1 MHALFQVKLLALV
14 GQFADLLRWN
24 FPYAL
29 FSGSI
34 QSNISLLFLIV
45 AGSEILYSKA
55 FLSNTRKGSQSLF
68 SLQTWFRE
76 NIENVQGKCQCRCCT
91 SVMWLY
97 QIRTPPW
104 IFFNKCSYL
113 FWDLYLIF
121 ICHQIIIVLIGLH
134 SGSCR
139 SVIGEITVT
148 ALRTPVK
155 SDNDL

>member
-68 SLQTWFRE
+68 PLQTWFRE

-91 SVMWLY
+91 SVM
-97 QIRTPPW
+97 
-104 IFFNKCSYL
+104 
-113 FWDLYLIF
+113 
-121 ICHQIIIVLIGLH
+121 
-134 SGSCR
+134 
-139 SVIGEITVT
+139 
-148 ALRTPVK
+148 
-155 SDNDL
+155 